1 LRERRVSRRIREF
14 HPIADRDK
22 LSECW
27 PDLQNQD
34 VRRPAEPM
42 VVFWKMASLMR
53 QWFANTIV
61 DR

>member
-1 LRERRVSRRIREF
+1 MRTGDYWLF
-14 HPIADRDK
+14 PK
-22 LSECW
+22 LCVCVLTKSGSF
-27 PDLQNQD
+27 
-34 VRRPAEPM
+34 AM